1 MLARTGV
8 HVIGELKRV
17 MMNIHAIEC
26 NTEIVTTCARIE
38 YRISLLLTSSSIVSE
53 LKVGSRLH

>member
-1 MLARTGV
+1 
-8 HVIGELKRV
+8 VIGELKRV